1 MTMGRLEIR
10 CDPRPAERRRDP
22 RPAEAGE
29 IRVIRVPRKAGE
41 IRVIRVPWKDGEIVL
56 RVP

>member
-29 IRVIRVPRKAGE
+29 IRVIRVP
-41 IRVIRVPWKDGEIVL
+41 WKDGEIVI